1 MEEGQRR
8 KEKLER
14 MIENAHESIMANKI
28 IKELVVLRGVK
39 GKDLETKLKSCDKA
53 IEDDEKY
60 IKELETLLNENS
72 Q

>member
-14 MIENAHESIMANKI
+14 MIENCEESIMANKI
-28 IKELVVLRGVK
+28 IKELIVLRELK
-39 GKDLETKLKSCDKA
+39 GNDLETRLKSCDKA

-60 IKELETLLNENS
+60 KAELETLLAK
-72 Q
+72 